1 MSRSSSWT
9 PYSMMMLPALDLRAR
24 QPVSCMRAEPPD
36 SATFIA
42 KLGRPMMRE
51 SISALVR
58 RYIGSRRYCSPI
70 DSTLPVRSAVA
81 AISRQAR
88 IVIPMG
94 FSVSTDAPASIAN
107 HGIAGGGPGPP
118 RGKES
123 EGRWRM
129 MEEVR
134 DLAPGDFSWVRPPI
148 LNPTTRLAVVANA
161 ARGTLS
167 VQGFEAPGG
176 KAGPATAVFRL

>member
-1 MSRSSSWT
+1 MERG
-9 PYSMMMLPALDLRAR
+9 
-24 QPVSCMRAEPPD
+24 E
-36 SATFIA
+36 
-42 KLGRPMMRE
+42 
-51 SISALVR
+51 
-58 RYIGSRRYCSPI
+58 
-70 DSTLPVRSAVA
+70 RSAQG
-81 AISRQAR
+81 R
-88 IVIPMG
+88 G
-94 FSVSTDAPASIAN
+94 APASSAK
-107 HGIAGGGPGPP
+107 HWSAGGGPGQP
-118 RGKES
+118 RGRDS